1 MPDIAVGMATL
12 SVTDC
17 GGHMAKDR
25 PMTSRN
31 SPAKVNVVNNMERN
45 REFSNCVL
53 QLEDCEEIDL
63 TSPRNGLPVKKHDTS
78 SNNNTNNATATTNN
92 INANREN
99 QVAFSGGQRRSL
111 LDGFLGCLR
120 PVWTIIG
127 KATAAEKQITDNWE
141 VPFEDIRNLQWLG
154 SGAQGAV
161 FLGTLRGVDIAVKKV
176 RDEKDIDIKHLRKL
190 NHPHIVSVKGVCM
203 QAPCYC
209 ILMEYCPCGQLY
221 EVLREGREIPPKLMV
236 DWSKQI
242 AQGMNYLHMHKIIH
256 RDLKSPN
263 VLVAFNDVLK
273 ISDFGTSR
281 EWNEKSTKMSFAGT
295 VAWMAPE
302 VIRNEPCSEKVDV
315 WSFGVVLWELLTGEM
330 PYKDVDS
337 SAIIWGV
344 GSNSLQLPI
353 PSTCP
358 EGFKLLMMQ
367 CWSAKPKNRPSFR
380 QILMH
385 IDIAA
390 ADFLSTPQE
399 AYFDK
404 QVDWREEIKL
414 QFEKMKSEGS
424 QIHRMDEELIKRRQA
439 ELRHAQD
446 IREHYERK
454 LERANN
460 LYMELSTCLLQLEQR
475 EKELNRKE
483 QQLATSI
490 TKKKQQRTIKPI
502 LKAQTQAMEKLIK
515 KSLASHQSNSTS
527 TLNRTISPPTDAT
540 TTPETDPSSP
550 TLSPRTPPTSSKTS
564 PSRVRVQRKTRHRRN
579 NSHGRGSF
587 GKGGVSP
594 KGSFGKGGI
603 SPGKEVPLSDLH
615 VSGAGAM
622 SPKDLGQKESDQV
635 GRSDTERTLDLERAN
650 CENFKYFGPYAAIRQ
665 PELTSNP
672 RSRNSCICTSKG
684 KCTSCVCKGKCP
696 NRSSRNRPG
705 RACQYIPDHGVTST
719 SHGSDSDE
727 INSNTS
733 PTANCDKSILDD
745 EDNVLPSS
753 YIGERLAVQRSSP
766 LRRSPGG
773 AVKVPKRSIS
783 PQMRP
788 GTKTRTNGDVIIDI
802 TKGSRGYS
810 SDEPI
815 TICHSSDEQTTQS
828 DRNQMSSRQSYLACS
843 SDPNFSDDGNT
854 SELSRHIAL
863 PDGRLRTK
871 TSEVLSIANEV
882 AVVSDGLSDKEREVK
897 KVMKQISREMMFE
910 SEDHGLVTDSSDCSD
925 GEDFPKGAKGHSRA
939 TLDIEGTW

>member
-1 MPDIAVGMATL
+1 MPDIAIGMATL

-17 GGHMAKDR
+17 GGHMSKDK
-25 PMTSRN
+25 PMTSRH
-31 SPAKVNVVNNMERN
+31 SPAKVNVMNDMEMRN
-45 REFSNCVL
+45 REFNNCVL

-63 TSPRNGLPVKKHDTS
+63 TSPRNGLPVKKHDAS
-78 SNNNTNNATATTNN
+78 SNNNTNNATTTNA
-92 INANREN
+92 NANRET
-99 QVAFSGGQRRSL
+99 VAFTGGQRRSL
-111 LDGFLGCLR
+111 LEGFLGCLR

-127 KATAAEKQITDNWE
+127 KATTAEKQITDNWE

-161 FLGTLRGVDIAVKKV
+161 FLGNLRGNDIAVKKV
-176 RDEKDIDIKHLRKL
+176 RDEKDIDVKHLRKL

-221 EVLREGREIPPKLMV
+221 EVLREGREIPPRLMV

-242 AQGMNYLHMHKIIH
+242 AQGMNYLHVHKIIH

-263 VLVAFNDVLK
+263 VLVSTNDILK

-380 QILMH
+380 QIMMH

-475 EKELNRKE
+475 EKEINRKE
-483 QQLATSI
+483 LQFALST

-502 LKAQTQAMEKLIK
+502 FKAQTQAMEKLFK
-515 KSLASHQSNSTS
+515 KSLATHSSSTS
-527 TLNRTISPPTDAT
+527 TLNRTISPPTDHAASM
-540 TTPETDPSSP
+540 PETDPVSP
-550 TLSPRTPPTSSKTS
+550 SISPKTPPSSSRTS
-564 PSRVRVQRKTRHRRN
+564 PNRMRVQRRSRHHRN
-579 NSHGRGSF
+579 SSHGRGSF

-594 KGSFGKGGI
+594 KGSFGKGGV
-603 SPGKEVPLSDLH
+603 SPGKEVPLSDL
-615 VSGAGAM
+615 SGAAM
-622 SPKDLGQKESDQV
+622 TSKESKGTDDDRV
-635 GRSDTERTLDLERAN
+635 CPSDSERLSDLEKAN
-650 CENFKYFGPYAAIRQ
+650 SENFKYFGPYAAIRQ
-665 PELTSNP
+665 PELNTNNRT
-672 RSRNSCICTSKG
+672 RSSC
-684 KCTSCVCKGKCP
+684 SCVGRTGLCTCKGKYP
-696 NRSSRNRPG
+696 NRPTRSRPG
-705 RACQYIPDHGVTST
+705 RASQYNPELGVAST

-727 INSNTS
+727 INSNTPTDVLS
-733 PTANCDKSILDD
+733 PTTNCDENIND
-745 EDNVLPSS
+745 ENVLPSS
-753 YIGERLAVQRSSP
+753 YIGERLAIQMSSP
-766 LRRSPGG
+766 LKRSPGG
-773 AVKVPKRSIS
+773 AIRISKRSNS
-783 PQMRP
+783 PHMRS
-788 GTKTRTNGDVIIDI
+788 GTRTRSNGDIIVDI
-802 TKGSRGYS
+802 TKCSSSFS
-810 SDEPI
+810 SDEHI
-815 TICHSSDEQTTQS
+815 TASHSTDEEHTTHS
-828 DRNQMSSRQSYLACS
+828 DRTQMGSRQSYLACR
-843 SDPNFSDDGNT
+843 SDSNFSDDGNT
-854 SELSRHIAL
+854 SELSRSIVL
-863 PDGRLRTK
+863 TERPLRTQ
-871 TSEVLSIANEV
+871 TSDVLSMNPDV
-882 AVVSDGLSDKEREVK
+882 AVASDGLSDKEREVK

-910 SEDHGLVTDSSDCSD
+910 SEDHGLDTDSSDCSD
-925 GEDFPKGAKGHSRA
+925 GEDAPKGAKGRSRT
-939 TLDIEGTW
+939 TLDIKATW